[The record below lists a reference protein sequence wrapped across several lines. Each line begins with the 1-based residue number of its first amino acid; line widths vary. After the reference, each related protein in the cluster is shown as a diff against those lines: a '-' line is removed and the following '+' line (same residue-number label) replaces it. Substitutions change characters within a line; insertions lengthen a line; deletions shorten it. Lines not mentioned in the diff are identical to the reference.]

1 MDIAATINFQLIRE
15 RIKNIALKDFEFEIS
30 YEHQR
35 MWMPTKQSLSKISVA
50 RQINIELFDNRD
62 MWI

>member
-1 MDIAATINFQLIRE
+1 MDTAAIINFQLIRE
-15 RIKNIALKDFEFEIS
+15 RIKNFALKDFEFEIR

-50 RQINIELFDNRD
+50 RQINIELFNNRD